1 MDQGLL
7 KLVSAPSAR
16 GGGGGGGGGGEVKLP
31 PQSCLSS
38 GLLDSV
44 VEVQEEKEKDERG
57 AEELEEE
64 LRHRMAALA
73 LALASCPN
81 TTGPL
86 DADPPIRGAV
96 DSRAPRAHDSSCSG
110 ARCVPFFFLFFYS
123 SASLAHDSSCAG
135 AHCAP
140 IFFVLLLPFFFLLF
154 VLLLPLA
161 VGFSRSLMVLLLPHA
176 PTQWSVGVKHA
187 LPRLREKDARRCC

>member
-1 MDQGLL
+1 VDQGLL

-16 GGGGGGGGGGEVKLP
+16 GGGGGGGGGEVKLP

-123 SASLAHDSSCAG
+123 SASLAHDSSG

>member
-16 GGGGGGGGGGEVKLP
+16 GGGGGGGGGEVKLP